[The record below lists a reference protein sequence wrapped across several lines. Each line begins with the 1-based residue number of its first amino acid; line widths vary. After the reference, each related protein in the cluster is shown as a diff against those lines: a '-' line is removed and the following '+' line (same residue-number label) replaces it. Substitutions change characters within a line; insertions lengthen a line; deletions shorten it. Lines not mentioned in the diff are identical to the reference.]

1 MDLPNRLDRM
11 IMRLNAQRNCLAQG
25 LTLIS
30 ALSGP
35 ILEFGL
41 GKGRT
46 YDYLRSHGNGRRV
59 IAFDREIH
67 CPPDCVP
74 APDDLILGD
83 FQDTVPGAGERIG
96 EPSALA
102 HFDVGSEKPAV
113 DTALIAWLSVA
124 ADPLVAPGGIVI
136 ADRAMSNPRWH
147 SLPAPP
153 VGSDGSHFMYRVE
166 D

>member
-11 IMRLNAQRNCLAQG
+11 IMRLTAQRNCLAQG
-25 LTLIS
+25 LMLI
-30 ALSGP
+30 AGLPGP
-35 ILEFGL
+35 VLEFGL

-46 YDYLRSHGNGRRV
+46 YDYLRSHANGRRI

-67 CPPDCVP
+67 CPHDCVP

-83 FQDTVPGAGERIG
+83 FQDTVPGAGDRIG
-96 EPSALA
+96 ALAALA

-113 DTALIAWLSVA
+113 DTTLMAWLSGA

-147 SLPAPP
+147 PLPVPP
-153 VGSDGSHFMYRVE
+153 GGSDGGHFMYQVE
-166 D
+166 G

>member
-11 IMRLNAQRNCLAQG
+11 IMRLTAQRNCLAQG
-25 LTLIS
+25 LGLI
-30 ALSGP
+30 ADLPGP

-46 YDYLRSHGNGRRV
+46 YDYLRSHANGRRI

-83 FQDTVPGAGERIG
+83 FQDTVPGAGDRIG
-96 EPSALA
+96 ELAALV

-113 DTALIAWLSVA
+113 DTALVAFLSAA

-136 ADRAMSNPRWH
+136 ADRTMSNPRWH
-147 SLPAPP
+147 LLPTPP
-153 VGSDGSHFMYRVE
+153 GDSDGSHFMYRVE

>member
-11 IMRLNAQRNCLAQG
+11 IMRLTAQRNCLAQG
-25 LTLIS
+25 LPLI
-30 ALSGP
+30 ADLSGP

-46 YDYLRSHGNGRRV
+46 YDYLRSHAKGRRI

-67 CPPDCVP
+67 CPPGCVP
-74 APDDLILGD
+74 APDDLVLGD
-83 FQDTVPGAGERIG
+83 FHDTVPGAMDRIG
-96 EPSALA
+96 EPAALA
-102 HFDVGSEKPAV
+102 HFDVGSEKPDV
-113 DTALIAWLSVA
+113 DTALVTWLATA
-124 ADPLVAPGGIVI
+124 ADPLVAAGGIVI

-147 SLPAPP
+147 LLPAPP
-153 VGSDGSHFMYRVE
+153 GGSDGHHFMYRVE